1 MSIVIQTIEQS
12 SPYLSDIKRLGKRNS
27 ATLGF
32 FPEGAFDEH
41 AQRQQIFAAISED
54 GKLAG
59 YLLYRVSNRTAR
71 IVHLCVDEPFLGKG
85 VSKLLV
91 DKLKLD
97 TEDLVG
103 ISLKCRRD
111 YDANTLWPHL
121 GFSAQAE
128 MPGRGRSPRN
138 LVYWWYGHGHPTLF
152 DFARTDDGETRVTA
166 AVDANIFYD
175 LFEDNRDGHV
185 ESIALRADWLS
196 DSVQL
201 VLSDE
206 INNEINRS
214 NDPLTR
220 KISRERINEFER
232 FHYSNV
238 EAETI
243 AHALELLHPNNV
255 TKLTLTDR
263 SDIRQLAAAAA
274 GGLQFFL
281 TRDGVLLGADFRAE
295 VHEQLGLQIL
305 RPSDFIRQIDE
316 LRSQREYEPAKL
328 SGTGLQLTLVKSGQ
342 ESSLI
347 KTFHQKETRLEFQTR
362 FRGFL
367 SDVKT
372 SRSSIVT
379 TTSGDILALVVSVTQ
394 SSGRTEIPIFR
405 VLPGNL
411 APTLTR
417 HLLVNMVDDSVAR
430 GSSAIEFTDAFISGE
445 SELALKEEGFLNA
458 GTRFLKFHL
467 PVMGTS
473 EQIVKLLSKFEPAD
487 DKEKNYLQILSDI
500 LAKPP
505 YEISFQTYADIEKAL
520 FPLKILDSPVKTY
533 MVPIRPNWAKELFDS
548 DLANQGLFPARE
560 DLALRKEQV
569 YYRSRLNSAGI
580 KPPARVLWYVSQDR
594 SLPHKSGAIRA
605 CSTLYEVNVDSPK
618 VLYARYRRLGIY
630 EWSDVYK
637 AAKQNVDNDIMALRF
652 GDTELFPTQITL
664 DDLRNISKQHDFGLQ
679 LQSISRIPR
688 SAFAEIYA
696 RGLERRYHED

>member
-12 SPYLSDIKRLGKRNS
+12 SPYLADIKRLGKRNS

-32 FPEGAFDEH
+32 FPEGAFDDH

-91 DKLKLD
+91 DQLKLD

-185 ESIALRADWLS
+185 ESIALRADWLG

-238 EAETI
+238 EAEKI
-243 AHALELLHPNNV
+243 ARALELLHPNNV
-255 TKLTLTDR
+255 TKLTVTDR

-281 TRDGVLLGADFRAE
+281 TRDGILLGADFRAA
-295 VHEQLGLQIL
+295 VLGAGDLL
-305 RPSDFIRQIDE
+305 EWPAFFNESDPFLCFD
-316 LRSQREYEPAKL
+316 A
-328 SGTGLQLTLVKSGQ
+328 
-342 ESSLI
+342 
-347 KTFHQKETRLEFQTR
+347 HQH
-362 FRGFL
+362 FRNIGY
-367 SDVKT
+367 
-372 SRSSIVT
+372 R
-379 TTSGDILALVVSVTQ
+379 
-394 SSGRTEIPIFR
+394 
-405 VLPGNL
+405 
-411 APTLTR
+411 
-417 HLLVNMVDDSVAR
+417 
-430 GSSAIEFTDAFISGE
+430 AI
-445 SELALKEEGFLNA
+445 
-458 GTRFLKFHL
+458 
-467 PVMGTS
+467 
-473 EQIVKLLSKFEPAD
+473 
-487 DKEKNYLQILSDI
+487 
-500 LAKPP
+500 
-505 YEISFQTYADIEKAL
+505 
-520 FPLKILDSPVKTY
+520 
-533 MVPIRPNWAKELFDS
+533 
-548 DLANQGLFPARE
+548 
-560 DLALRKEQV
+560 
-569 YYRSRLNSAGI
+569 
-580 KPPARVLWYVSQDR
+580 
-594 SLPHKSGAIRA
+594 IRA
-605 CSTLYEVNVDSPK
+605 
-618 VLYARYRRLGIY
+618 G
-630 EWSDVYK
+630 
-637 AAKQNVDNDIMALRF
+637 
-652 GDTELFPTQITL
+652 
-664 DDLRNISKQHDFGLQ
+664 LRNIYLIDRRTPKVVAKFLVHIGCRRLIF
-679 LQSISRIPR
+679 R
-688 SAFAEIYA
+688 SSFA
-696 RGLERRYHED
+696 